1 MPNKSTSPM
10 EPSDDIATN
19 CHPRAG
25 GDPVRRGRSIQSLA
39 SLEYPPA
46 RVTTIA
52 YDFAISRRVAP
63 EVCVSLA
70 LLEIEGAGKPGACGT
85 RRSRVPADLVRT
97 KADYFSFARLTRFLK
112 IRSDLSIIGW
122 RRSSVSR
129 DEAQRTR
136 ATRRF
141 TRVVRVIDAVR
152 DRHLGEIERAYPVQ
166 ARHVHG
172 I

>member
-52 YDFAISRRVAP
+52 YDFRDLAARCARGLRLVGLPRNRGRR
-63 EVCVSLA
+63 ETGC
-70 LLEIEGAGKPGACGT
+70 
-85 RRSRVPADLVRT
+85 
-97 KADYFSFARLTRFLK
+97 
-112 IRSDLSIIGW
+112 SDLSIIGW

-136 ATRRF
+136 ATRRL
-141 TRVVRVIDAVR
+141 TRVVRVVDAVR